1 MRKEKDM
8 TAKKL
13 GIIGW
18 RGMVG
23 SVLQDRFKTVEKEEK
38 NWLKKYDQYFF
49 STSQAGQASPE
60 GAKNANLYDAHSIES
75 LREMDV
81 IVTSQGGDYTKK
93 VYSELRGSGWNG
105 FWVDAASALRMD
117 DEAIICLSPVNEN
130 VIKQGIDN
138 GIKTFVGGNCTVSL
152 LLMAI
157 GNLINEDLVEW
168 VSTMTY
174 QAASGSGARHMRELV
189 AQMGSLSKDFEQDA
203 NMNVLEWEK
212 KLAARMHS
220 AEFPTEFF
228 PVPLA
233 GGLIPW
239 IDTPME
245 NGQSR
250 EEWKA
255 QVEANKILGRSGET
269 LIPID
274 GTCVRVGALRC
285 HSQAVTLKLKKSTEI
300 QTIEELI
307 KNTSEWTQFV
317 PNEQEVSMQ
326 ELNPAFVSG
335 SLNIPV
341 GRVRKM
347 NLGDDYVNLFTC
359 GDQLLWGAAE
369 PLKCM
374 LEHLADY

>member
-1 MRKEKDM
+1 MGS
-8 TAKKL
+8 KKL
-13 GIIGW
+13 GIVGW

-23 SVLQDRFKTVEKEEK
+23 SVLQER
-38 NWLKKYDQYFF
+38 LKPEVSPWMQAYASTYF
-49 STSQAGQASPE
+49 STSQAGQAAPE
-60 GAKNANLYDAHSIES
+60 EATNSTLQDAYNIDE
-75 LREMDV
+75 LKEMDV
-81 IVTSQGGDYTKK
+81 IVTSQGGDYTNK
-93 VYSELRGSGWNG
+93 VYTELRQSGWNG
-105 FWVDAASALRMD
+105 FWIDAASSLRMQE
-117 DEAIICLSPVNEN
+117 EAIICLSPVNGD
-130 VIKQGIDN
+130 VIKQGIDK
-138 GIKTFVGGNCTVSL
+138 GVKTFVGGNCTVSL
-152 LLMAI
+152 LLMAM
-157 GNLINEDLVEW
+157 GNLIHADLVEW

-189 AQMGSLSKDFEQDA
+189 AQMQTLATDFDA
-203 NMNVLEWEK
+203 DASMNVLAWEK
-212 KLAARMHS
+212 KLASRMRS
-220 AEFPTEFF
+220 PEFPTEFF

-239 IDTPME
+239 IDTKLD

-255 QVEANKILGRSGET
+255 QVEANKILGKTKQEI
-269 LIPID
+269 IPID

-285 HSQAVTLKLKKSTEI
+285 HSQAVTVKLKKSVSITEI
-300 QTIEELI
+300 EQLIE
-307 KNTSEWTQFV
+307 NTSEWTSFV
-317 PNEQEVSMQ
+317 PNEPEASMR

-335 SLNIPV
+335 GLNIPV

-347 NLGDDYVNLFTC
+347 NMGEDFLNLFTC

>member
-1 MRKEKDM
+1 M
-8 TAKKL
+8 TVKNL

-23 SVLQDRFKTVEKEEK
+23 SVLLDRLKTVQEVEN
-38 NWLKKYDQYFF
+38 NWLEKYHLNFF
-49 STSQAGQASPE
+49 TTSQVGRPSPE
-60 GAKNANLYDAHSIES
+60 GAKNATLLDAYSIDA
-75 LREMDV
+75 LKEMDV
-81 IVTSQGGDYTKK
+81 IVTSQGGDYTKR
-93 VYSELRGSGWNG
+93 VYPELKASGWNG
-105 FWVDAASALRMD
+105 FWIDAASALRMD
-117 DEAIICLSPVNEN
+117 EEAIICLSPVNEK
-130 VIKQGIDN
+130 VIKQGIDS

-157 GNLINEDLVEW
+157 GNLINEGLVEW

-189 AQMGSLSKDFEQDA
+189 AQMRSLSTDFEQDA
-203 NMNVLEWEK
+203 QLNVLEWEK
-212 KLAARMHS
+212 KLATRMQS
-220 AEFPTEFF
+220 SEFPTEFF

-245 NGQSR
+245 NGQTR

-255 QVEANKILGRSGET
+255 QVEANKILGRAGES

-285 HSQAVTLKLKKSTEI
+285 HSQAVTLKLKKSTELETLEDLI
-300 QTIEELI
+300 Q
-307 KNTSEWTQFV
+307 NTSEWTKLV
-317 PNEQEVSMQ
+317 ANEQKVSMR

-341 GRVRKM
+341 GRLRKM
-347 NLGDDYVNLFTC
+347 NLGEDYINLFTC

-374 LEHLADY
+374 LELLADY